1 MVLLANKI
9 GLVIR
14 NPQSVFTNGCV
25 QQAVFLKQLI
35 VSLGFPCDYIGV
47 EESFQTFPITHEPI
61 KIVNKNT
68 KLSNYKLFIFVSLHL
83 NPQHDKDVIENIRR
97 HNIKCVNLVCGN
109 LYILHH
115 EEFVF
120 NKHNILYAHDSNT
133 IYDEYWVLEM
143 YPFITDYI
151 TLLTGKPAYLLP
163 YIWNDTIIKMH
174 TKTLNITT
182 DYHEVS
188 RNKINILIYEP
199 NMSIHKTSFIPLL
212 IAESYQKKY
221 GEYLNKVFVFCG
233 NRVLKEGNHEFV
245 QRLDIYK
252 TQKLEAY
259 DRMIMPNT
267 IALIKENN
275 NYINVVIS
283 HNIMNSLNFL
293 HLEMLTIDIPIIH
306 NCEPFKDNQLYYDDY
321 SSSKAMDLVEWV
333 RTDFYLNSDYRSN
346 AFNIKNKF
354 HPHKYERQ
362 EVYKAHIERITNV
375 YVRDDKAST
384 LGVTLPLVENI
395 VRMIEVIHK
404 QPSFDN
410 MLFYSGEGLTIL
422 LSTQDEY
429 NSLKVTLNN
438 LKNINNVLPVE
449 IVYHDL
455 ITPTN
460 EVKSNILTNLVLPF
474 KVVTLNLADNDAK
487 LVNEPNVYMG
497 IVFSNFEKGILMQP
511 GTRFLSK
518 NTPNMLIDAHINE
531 QTNSLMYYPSY
542 EKISYLDKLDKSIH
556 ENICKD
562 LKLEPLN
569 KHNEYINTSGV
580 IYYNK
585 RDVNCLKVLG
595 TMCELV
601 KLNKHV
607 SINVNLVD
615 VVCRLT
621 YGNNNSKISKQCNI
635 YGYMENTFN
644 GLGTYYN
651 DPETKEIDICISRCD
666 FPSKDKKL
674 ITINCIEHNLKIK
687 KENSTSHLKFSGKFP
702 AKNLPK
708 KLTCVVWD
716 FL

>member
-35 VSLGFPCDYIGV
+35 ISLGFPCDYIGV
-47 EESFQTFPITHEPI
+47 EESFQTFPITNEPI
-61 KIVNKNT
+61 KIIKKNT

-83 NPQHDKDVIENIRR
+83 NPQHDKDIISNIIA

-120 NKHNILYAHDSNT
+120 NKHNILYAHDTNT

-151 TLLTGKPAYLLP
+151 TLLTGKPAFLLP
-163 YIWNDTIIKMH
+163 YIWNDTIINLHIKS
-174 TKTLNITT
+174 LNIST

-212 IAESYQKKY
+212 IAENYQKKY
-221 GEYLNKVFVFCG
+221 GDNLNKVFVFCG
-233 NRVLKEGNHEFV
+233 NKVLKESNHEFV
-245 QRLDIYK
+245 QKLEIYK

-283 HNIMNSLNFL
+283 HNIMNNLNFL

-306 NCEPFKDNQLYYDDY
+306 NCEPFKNNQLYYDDY

-333 RTDFYLNSDYRSN
+333 RTDFYLNSDYRTN
-346 AFNIKNKF
+346 AYNIKHKY
-354 HPHKYERQ
+354 HPHTYERQ

-375 YVRDDKAST
+375 YVRDEKTIA
-384 LGVTLPLVENI
+384 LGITLPLVENI
-395 VRMIEVIHK
+395 VRMINVIYK

-410 MLFYSGEGLTIL
+410 ALFYAGKGITIL
-422 LSTQDEY
+422 LSNSNEY
-429 NSLKVTLNN
+429 DNLKTTLIN
-438 LKNINNVLPVE
+438 LKNINNTLPVE
-449 IVYHDL
+449 IVYNDL
-455 ITPTN
+455 ITSTN
-460 EVKSNILTNLVLPF
+460 EIKNNIINELILPYKISVLNLV
-474 KVVTLNLADNDAK
+474 DNDVK
-487 LVNEPNVYMG
+487 MINEPNIYMG
-497 IVFSNFEKGILMQP
+497 IVFSNFEKGLILKP
-511 GTRFLSK
+511 GTRFLEKNPPSK
-518 NTPNMLIDAHINE
+518 LIDTYLSEEN
-531 QTNSLMYYPSY
+531 NSLMYYPSY
-542 EKISYLDKLDKSIH
+542 EKISYLDDLDKNIH

-562 LKLEPLN
+562 LKLEPLK
-569 KHNEYINTSGV
+569 KHNMYINCSDV

-585 RDVNCLKVLG
+585 RDVNCLKILG
-595 TMCELV
+595 TMCELI

-607 SINVNLVD
+607 SLNVNLID
-615 VVCRLT
+615 IVCRLH
-621 YGNNNSKISKQCNI
+621 YGNNNSKLIKQCNI
-635 YGYMENTFN
+635 YGYMENVFN
-644 GLGTYYN
+644 GLGFFYSN
-651 DPETKEIDICISRCD
+651 PENKEIDVCISQCP
-666 FPSKDKKL
+666 FPSDTKPL
-674 ITINCIEHNLKIK
+674 IMIDCVEHYLKIK
-687 KENSTSHLKFSGKFP
+687 IDNENYIKFSGKFP
-702 AKNLPK
+702 AKKVPK
-708 KLTCVVWD
+708 KITS
-716 FL
+716 FLSRNE